1 MSHFYLCIFVLP
13 VCICIIK
20 HWHSSGSFTWD
31 TGYPLVYMFALV
43 VFFLIYKTIW
53 NILEESVNGSRIN
66 NIFIHKQSTISAFQF
81 SIHSCT
87 HLLYFFR
94 NYFPPN
100 EIMQSFSCG
109 GSYLRAFFFGFIIFY
124 VRLADSGG
132 KIKTNNTSEPL
143 VLLIHH
149 PRLYSEILP
158 FLCHS
163 DPQQTSA
170 TQGVLVEPS
179 RRFCFVFCDKR
190 AISTINDVGNLSTE
204 SFFCVC
210 NFFNSFF
217 QSIVLP

>member
-1 MSHFYLCIFVLP
+1 MEFEAVSTTFSFINKVQFPHF
-13 VCICIIK
+13 
-20 HWHSSGSFTWD
+20 SF
-31 TGYPLVYMFALV
+31 P
-43 VFFLIYKTIW
+43 
-53 NILEESVNGSRIN
+53 
-66 NIFIHKQSTISAFQF
+66 FIHALTYYIFSA
-81 SIHSCT
+81 IT
-87 HLLYFFR
+87 
-94 NYFPPN
+94 FPP
-100 EIMQSFSCG
+100 MKSCRVLVAG
-109 GSYLRAFFFGFIIFY
+109 FISQGFFFGFIIFY

-158 FLCHS
+158 FLSHS

>member
-1 MSHFYLCIFVLP
+1 MEAVSTTFSFINKVQFPHF
-13 VCICIIK
+13 
-20 HWHSSGSFTWD
+20 SF
-31 TGYPLVYMFALV
+31 P
-43 VFFLIYKTIW
+43 
-53 NILEESVNGSRIN
+53 
-66 NIFIHKQSTISAFQF
+66 FIHALTYYIFSA
-81 SIHSCT
+81 IT
-87 HLLYFFR
+87 
-94 NYFPPN
+94 FPP
-100 EIMQSFSCG
+100 MKSCRVLVAG
-109 GSYLRAFFFGFIIFY
+109 VHISGLFFGFIIFY

-158 FLCHS
+158 FLSHS

-204 SFFCVC
+204 SFFFVC

-217 QSIVLP
+217 QSIVLPL

>member
-1 MSHFYLCIFVLP
+1 MEAVSTTFSFINKVQFPHF
-13 VCICIIK
+13 
-20 HWHSSGSFTWD
+20 SF
-31 TGYPLVYMFALV
+31 P
-43 VFFLIYKTIW
+43 
-53 NILEESVNGSRIN
+53 
-66 NIFIHKQSTISAFQF
+66 FIHALTYYIFSA
-81 SIHSCT
+81 IT
-87 HLLYFFR
+87 
-94 NYFPPN
+94 FPP
-100 EIMQSFSCG
+100 MKSCRVLVAG
-109 GSYLRAFFFGFIIFY
+109 VHISGLFFFSFIIFY

-158 FLCHS
+158 FLSHS

-204 SFFCVC
+204 SFFVCVISLILS
-210 NFFNSFF
+210 FNLSFYR
-217 QSIVLP
+217 SNS